1 MTTICI
7 FCAKHTKLNVIRNGM
22 TRLCKMKKKY
32 MRLPCFVCSYSSCRE
47 IRILSLASIISY
59 LTFH

>member
-22 TRLCKMKKKY
+22 TRLCKMKKI
-32 MRLPCFVCSYSSCRE
+32 RCVCPDQPKNNSC
-47 IRILSLASIISY
+47 LNKLLHY
-59 LTFH
+59 LCALLRWL